1 MLKCVLHRE
10 KDKFFVACLRPK
22 KNFPSGISRLSR
34 AATAKKSGPCNLRV
48 MGKNRVLLNFIYV
61 CLLVPYYMI
70 SEVLLLE
77 YLIVNLRLWLFF
89 ISQKPHPIIV
99 LLYIERILS
108 FSLRHKMHVFKV
120 CSNSFFI
127 SSGSLSFFSF
137 TWLHKQ
143 LLCHLRRPFCVLWVH
158 VFNYF
163 FDDLQRSKPEVMFF
177 LLHWRLATQSAR
189 TWHDLTFGNIHRGH
203 TWHDCPCPRRWFRKF
218 TIRFR
223 PIRKEIVS
231 SMYNNWVKRSF
242 YLLGLSTRFTD

>member
-1 MLKCVLHRE
+1 MCVLHRE

-34 AATAKKSGPCNLRV
+34 AATAKKSGPGNLRV
-48 MGKNRVLLNFIYV
+48 IGKNRVLLNFKYV
-61 CLLVPYYMI
+61 SLLVPYCMI

-89 ISQKPHPIIV
+89 MSQKPHPIIV

-120 CSNSFFI
+120 CSNSPFI

-137 TWLHKQ
+137 TWLQ
-143 LLCHLRRPFCVLWVH
+143 QTAPLPPSSTFCVLWVL

-163 FDDLQRSKPEVMFF
+163 FDDLQRSKPGSHVFASSLTASNTKRANLTWFNLWKHPPRSYMTW
-177 LLHWRLATQSAR
+177 LPVSQALISKIHYTLSA
-189 TWHDLTFGNIHRGH
+189 NQ
-203 TWHDCPCPRRWFRKF
+203 
-218 TIRFR
+218 
-223 PIRKEIVS
+223 
-231 SMYNNWVKRSF
+231 KRDSEF
-242 YLLGLSTRFTD
+242 NV